1 MNSDEI
7 ERLRKRLFKKGETF
21 KERELRSP
29 LSSRLSEAKPYW
41 EGSSPEEERLI
52 LPEKPSMPF
61 FKKLILIALVV
72 IGLIVLGVTIYF
84 LIRGLSVVSGSNIEI
99 TLGGPS
105 SIKGGELGNWQ
116 VSVTNKNKSDLELA
130 DLIIEYPEGAKPS
143 IAPSGFLSGTKIVSE
158 RRSLGKI
165 KAGETAIQAIS
176 LYLFGEKDTNKVF
189 KFTIEYR
196 PQGSNAILAKTAE
209 QSVRLLQSPVE
220 VSVKMPKETNT
231 GEEITM
237 EIEII
242 SNANAVIKDV
252 NLKIEYPAGFQ
263 YHESDLKPVSGDNVW
278 RLGDIEPNKK
288 RILKIKGIL
297 EGQDLMELV
306 FRVSV
311 GPLDAKGEVIAYG
324 FNVQSIVLKK
334 PFLKIGVKINNRTEE
349 VAVSPGAELNVDI
362 DWQNTVPE
370 KVYNAVIEIKLN
382 SSVVDASSITLS
394 QGFYRSFDQ
403 TLVWNKSSSPDLAEI
418 EPLQEGDVSF
428 RFAILDSIPNDVI
441 RKGNATVSLDI
452 QMKAERDSADQ
463 GRIQVTNHLI
473 KDIKIATIFQLSQRG
488 LYYSGAF
495 KNSGPLP
502 PKVGKETTYTI
513 VWSLTN
519 SSNAV
524 SDATVSAFLPSYI
537 RWLGVIKPE
546 TAEISYNSTTGE
558 IFWKAGNIPAGTG
571 IIDSAREAAFQ
582 ISFLPDSSQVD
593 SKPVLVS
600 EAILGGKDNFTGAF
614 LRKVKAAITTYLDT
628 DPQFKY
634 NEGTVV
640 K

>member
-1 MNSDEI
+1 M
-7 ERLRKRLFKKGETF
+7 
-21 KERELRSP
+21 
-29 LSSRLSEAKPYW
+29 
-41 EGSSPEEERLI
+41 
-52 LPEKPSMPF
+52 
-61 FKKLILIALVV
+61 
-72 IGLIVLGVTIYF
+72 
-84 LIRGLSVVSGSNIEI
+84 
-99 TLGGPS
+99 
-105 SIKGGELGNWQ
+105 
-116 VSVTNKNKSDLELA
+116 
-130 DLIIEYPEGAKPS
+130 
-143 IAPSGFLSGTKIVSE
+143 
-158 RRSLGKI
+158 GKI

>member
-1 MNSDEI
+1 
-7 ERLRKRLFKKGETF
+7 
-21 KERELRSP
+21 
-29 LSSRLSEAKPYW
+29 
-41 EGSSPEEERLI
+41 
-52 LPEKPSMPF
+52 
-61 FKKLILIALVV
+61 
-72 IGLIVLGVTIYF
+72 
-84 LIRGLSVVSGSNIEI
+84 
-99 TLGGPS
+99 
-105 SIKGGELGNWQ
+105 
-116 VSVTNKNKSDLELA
+116 
-130 DLIIEYPEGAKPS
+130 
-143 IAPSGFLSGTKIVSE
+143 
-158 RRSLGKI
+158 
-165 KAGETAIQAIS
+165 
-176 LYLFGEKDTNKVF
+176 
-189 KFTIEYR
+189 
-196 PQGSNAILAKTAE
+196 
-209 QSVRLLQSPVE
+209 
-220 VSVKMPKETNT
+220 
-231 GEEITM
+231 
-237 EIEII
+237 
-242 SNANAVIKDV
+242 
-252 NLKIEYPAGFQ
+252 
-263 YHESDLKPVSGDNVW
+263 
-278 RLGDIEPNKK
+278 
-288 RILKIKGIL
+288 
-297 EGQDLMELV
+297 
-306 FRVSV
+306 
-311 GPLDAKGEVIAYG
+311 
-324 FNVQSIVLKK
+324 
-334 PFLKIGVKINNRTEE
+334 
-349 VAVSPGAELNVDI
+349 VDI

-593 SKPVLVS
+593 SKSVLVS

-614 LRKVKAAITTYLDT
+614 LHKVKAAITTYLDT